1 MTMVAAILR
10 HKGHEVI
17 AVAPDAPVPEVTAVL
32 RARGI
37 GAVLVTDRLGQLLGI
52 VSERDIVRSL
62 AVRGAVTLEMT
73 AAQLMTRVLTTATP
87 GTTVEQAMR
96 LMTENRVR
104 HLPVL
109 DGDRLAGMVSI
120 GDVVKAR
127 IMEQE
132 VEVDSLKAYISGAA

>member
-1 MTMVAAILR
+1 MTMLAAILR
-10 HKGHEVI
+10 HKGNEVI
-17 AVAPDAPVPEVTAVL
+17 AIPPDAAIPTVTELL

-37 GAVLVTDRLGQLLGI
+37 GAVLVTDRLGQMLGI

-62 AVRGAVTLEMT
+62 AARGADTLGMS

-87 GTTVEQAMR
+87 STSVEGAML

-109 DGDRLAGMVSI
+109 EDGHVVGLVSI

-132 VEVDSLKAYISGAA
+132 QEVDSLKAYISGAA